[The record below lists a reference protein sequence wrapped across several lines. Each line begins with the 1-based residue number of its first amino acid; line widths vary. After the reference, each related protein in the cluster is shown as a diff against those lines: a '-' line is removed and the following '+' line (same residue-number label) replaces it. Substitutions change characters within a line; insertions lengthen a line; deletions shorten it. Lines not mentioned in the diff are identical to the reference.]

1 MFSFF
6 SNPLQ
11 QITPQEF
18 KKLVD
23 SGANYTLV
31 DVRTPDEYREGHIKG
46 STLLPL
52 DQLEIIE
59 KKIPDKKKAI
69 YVNCRSGARSSQAV
83 QIMQKL
89 GYTQVFNLTG
99 GIMLWQNLGYP
110 LEK

>member
-6 SNPLQ
+6 SNPLP
-11 QITPQEF
+11 QISPQEF

-23 SGANYTLV
+23 SGKSYTLL
-31 DVRTPDEYREGHIKG
+31 DVRTPSEYKEGHIKG
-46 STLLPL
+46 SILLSL
-52 DQLEIIE
+52 DQLERIE
-59 KKIPDKKKAI
+59 KEIPDKGRTI

-89 GYTQVFNLTG
+89 GYTQVINLTG
-99 GIMLWQNLGYP
+99 GIMLWENLGYP